1 MVKREPYVPSEKER
15 AEVSALKSFGIKD
28 QEIAFFL
35 NIPLEKLKKHFH
47 SELELSSVK
56 ADAQVGRYLFSLASG
71 RAISNGAS
79 HSDCLKAAIFW
90 AKTRMRWCETNS
102 LDVYSGGEKIVLPTK
117 ITIVGKE
124 NDEPQDG

>member
-1 MVKREPYVPSEKER
+1 MKKNFIPTDKEK
-15 AEVSALKSFGIKD
+15 AEVAALKSFGIKD
-28 QEIAFFL
+28 QDVASFL
-35 NIPLEKLKKHFH
+35 DISLEKLRKYFH

-71 RAISNGAS
+71 KALSSGAS
-79 HSDCLKAAIFW
+79 HSDCLRAAIFW

-102 LDVYSGGEKIVLPTK
+102 LDVYSGGKEISLPTK

-124 NDEPQDG
+124 SDESNDKS